1 MVPSLDGT
9 IRWNHTMATPL
20 EKARRA
26 PESMKGKIL
35 TAARRVFGEYSFHGA
50 TTRMIAK
57 EVGIDISTLYYHW
70 GEKLDLYEA
79 VIVDINEDLRNKL
92 IDVESIIHGKP
103 LKERMEIAINMTID
117 YLFEN
122 PEISNLV
129 LFSYF
134 GKTRQESRS
143 DIQVPEFV
151 SGIAKSMNLPMDGKK
166 VSVQARMQVLAIM
179 NAMHN
184 FISGKR
190 FFGSMLE
197 LERKEYIAEV
207 KKTLKFILIPAFT
220 AA

>member
-1 MVPSLDGT
+1 MIPSFDGI

-92 IDVESIIHGKP
+92 IDVESVIHGKP

-129 LFSYF
+129 LFRYF

-190 FFGSMLE
+190 FFGSMLD

>member
-1 MVPSLDGT
+1 
-9 IRWNHTMATPL
+9 MATPL

-92 IDVESIIHGKP
+92 IDVESVIHGKP

-129 LFSYF
+129 LFRYF

-190 FFGSMLE
+190 FFGSMLD
-197 LERKEYIAEV
+197 LERKEYIGEV
-207 KKTLKFILIPAFT
+207 KKTLKFILIPAF
-220 AA
+220 AAA

>member
-1 MVPSLDGT
+1 MAPSVDGT

-92 IDVESIIHGKP
+92 IDVESVIHGKP

-129 LFSYF
+129 LFRYF

-190 FFGSMLE
+190 FFGSMLD

>member
-1 MVPSLDGT
+1 
-9 IRWNHTMATPL
+9 MATPL

-92 IDVESIIHGKP
+92 IDVESVIHGKP

-129 LFSYF
+129 LFRYF

-190 FFGSMLE
+190 FFGSMLD
-197 LERKEYIAEV
+197 LERKEYIGEV

>member
-1 MVPSLDGT
+1 
-9 IRWNHTMATPL
+9 MATPL

-92 IDVESIIHGKP
+92 IDVENVIRGKP

-129 LFSYF
+129 LFRYF

-190 FFGSMLE
+190 FFGSMLD

>member
-1 MVPSLDGT
+1 
-9 IRWNHTMATPL
+9 MATPL

-92 IDVESIIHGKP
+92 IDVESVIHGKP

-151 SGIAKSMNLPMDGKK
+151 SGIAKSMNLPMDGKN

-190 FFGSMLE
+190 FFGSMLD

>member
-1 MVPSLDGT
+1 LT
-9 IRWNHTMATPL
+9 TP
-20 EKARRA
+20 EI
-26 PESMKGKIL
+26 PFNNGS
-35 TAARRVFGEYSFHGA
+35 
-50 TTRMIAK
+50 K

-92 IDVESIIHGKP
+92 IDVENVIRGKP

-129 LFSYF
+129 LFRYF

-190 FFGSMLE
+190 FFGSMLD

>member
-1 MVPSLDGT
+1 
-9 IRWNHTMATPL
+9 MATPL

-92 IDVESIIHGKP
+92 IDVESVIHGKP

-129 LFSYF
+129 LFRYF

-190 FFGSMLE
+190 FFGSMLD